1 MRLVIASLIVVLTA
15 MSYGLESLGLPLV
28 LGVAPVRL
36 IVLVLAS
43 LWAFFESVASF
54 KKLGALKES
63 LAQADLVKDAAR
75 QEAENAREEL
85 RTLRQELENLRKKPK
100 DESALQVLSLLQ
112 QKGRFL
118 DFVMDDVT
126 KYPDAQIGAA
136 ARVVHQGCANVVR
149 EYFDVKPV
157 EGGAEGG
164 TVTLDKNYDHE
175 RYRLVGRVTGEAPYR
190 GRILHRGWL
199 TTSVR
204 LPERIK
210 SAEHGAGQDVI
221 APAEVE
227 VS

>member
-1 MRLVIASLIVVLTA
+1 M
-15 MSYGLESLGLPLV
+15 
-28 LGVAPVRL
+28 
-36 IVLVLAS
+36 VLVSAAI
-43 LWAFFESVASF
+43 WAFFEGLALR
-54 KKLGALKES
+54 KKAADFQES
-63 LAQADLVKDAAR
+63 LAQATLVKDAAR
-75 QEAENAREEL
+75 QESDSAREEL
-85 RTLRQELENLRKKPK
+85 RVMRQELDKVRKKPK

-136 ARVVHQGCANVVR
+136 ARVVHQGCAQVVR

-157 EGGAEGG
+157 EGGTEGG
-164 TVTLDKNYDHE
+164 TVTLDRNYDHE

-199 TTSVR
+199 TTSMR
-204 LPERIK
+204 LPERTT
-210 SAEHGAGQDVI
+210 SGDHGRGQEVI

>member
-15 MSYGLESLGLPLV
+15 MSYGLEALGLALV

-36 IVLVLAS
+36 LVLVLSAI
-43 LWAFFESVASF
+43 WALIEGLVIV
-54 KKLGALKES
+54 KKVGTLTENI
-63 LAQADLVKDAAR
+63 AQANLVKDAAR
-75 QEAENAREEL
+75 REAEDAREEL
-85 RTLRQELENLRKKPK
+85 RAVRQEVQLLKQKPK

-136 ARVVHQGCANVVR
+136 ARVVHQGCASVVR
-149 EYFDVKPV
+149 EYFDVQPV

-164 TVTLDKNYDHE
+164 AVTLEKNYDSG

-204 LPERIK
+204 LPERTK
-210 SAEHGAGQDVI
+210 LGEHGDGQGVI

>member
-1 MRLVIASLIVVLTA
+1 
-15 MSYGLESLGLPLV
+15 MSYGLEALGVALV

-36 IVLVLAS
+36 LVLVCAAIWVFIEALI
-43 LWAFFESVASF
+43 LR
-54 KKLGALKES
+54 KKAADLKES
-63 LAQADLVKDAAR
+63 LAQAALVKDSAR
-75 QEAENAREEL
+75 QEADKAREEL
-85 RTLRQELENLRKKPK
+85 RAVRQELDHARKKPK

-136 ARVVHQGCANVVR
+136 ARVVHQGCAQVVR

-157 EGGAEGG
+157 EGGSEGG
-164 TVTLDKNYDHE
+164 PVTLDRNYDHD

-204 LPERIK
+204 LPERTT
-210 SAEHGAGQDVI
+210 AGDHGRGQEVI